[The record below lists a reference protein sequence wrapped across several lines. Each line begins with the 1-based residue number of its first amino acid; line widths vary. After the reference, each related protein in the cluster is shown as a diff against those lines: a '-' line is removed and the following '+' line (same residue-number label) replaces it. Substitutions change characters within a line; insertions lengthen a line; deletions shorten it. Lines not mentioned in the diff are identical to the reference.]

1 MGSARERPVR
11 DAARRS
17 RTLRGRDAVAG
28 QLLEGCLCRANLS
41 RVPHGAARETGPLA
55 APFGNRK
62 CEQGEGELGSLKQP
76 YLGGHCW
83 YGTKAPAHSRSLRW
97 VTAESQANSPGQHP
111 PPSLAHV
118 VLCLGSLGERSKGPT
133 AASHQFLSV
142 PPRDAGDEESFPRP
156 ALARLIGAA
165 RARRVAR
172 ELLGSPTEDPRHPL
186 MGTNPASLSPAAS
199 PGHLRGRPGSEGRRR
214 LTQTLSER
222 GAEQVGWRCSGARR
236 EASQPCSP
244 AGSTAG

>member
-11 DAARRS
+11 DSARRS

-28 QLLEGCLCRANLS
+28 QLLEGCLFRANLS
-41 RVPHGAARETGPLA
+41 RVPHAAARETGPLA

-62 CEQGEGELGSLKQP
+62 CEQGEGELGSLEQP
-76 YLGGHCW
+76 CLGGHCW
-83 YGTKAPAHSRSLRW
+83 YGTKAPAHSRSLCS

-118 VLCLGSLGERSKGPT
+118 VLCLGSLGEQSARKVQRLLLTS
-133 AASHQFLSV
+133 SCLSL
-142 PPRDAGDEESFPRP
+142 RDEESFPRP

-172 ELLGSPTEDPRHPL
+172 EVLGSPTEDPRHPL

-236 EASQPCSP
+236 EESQPCPS